1 MSSPVQWSREGAIA
15 VVCIDNPPVNA
26 LGQSVR
32 AGLLAAF
39 NAAEQDPEVKL
50 VLLYCAGR
58 TFIAG
63 ADIREFGKP
72 PQAPI
77 LPDVTLSLENFTK
90 PSLAVLHGSVLGG
103 GLEVALACHYRIIQN
118 TAKVGL
124 PEVKLGLLPG
134 AGGTQRLPR
143 LAGVA
148 QALEMIVGG
157 EPISAVE
164 AKRFGIVDELYDG
177 DPLAAGLAYA
187 AQLLVQGVQPR
198 RSGQAR
204 MPAAVGSSNA
214 ELLMAKRAEVQRSQP
229 GLFSP
234 LRCIAAIEAA
244 TALPLNDGLQR
255 ERALFLE
262 CMESPQRAALIHKFF
277 AERQAAKVVDPD
289 ASVTVGNPIALHY
302 IREAELLVEEGV
314 SVAQVDAALRE
325 FGMATSPFALRDR
338 SGLKPENAVVAE
350 PSLAVQVDS
359 DPQRLWQRPIYAL
372 INEGA
377 RILEAGIARRASD
390 IDVIFLTGFGFPAHR
405 GGPMF
410 LADQIGLPAVL
421 RQIRE
426 FHQEHG
432 EHWKPA
438 PLLERLVAEGKT
450 FAEQDQQG

>member
-32 AGLLAAF
+32 EGLLAAF
-39 NAAEQDPEVKL
+39 NAAEQDPDIKL

-72 PQAPI
+72 AQAPI
-77 LPDVTLSLENFTK
+77 LPDVTRHLESFNK

-103 GLEVALACHYRIIQN
+103 GLEVALACHYRIIQH

-143 LAGVA
+143 LVGVA

-187 AQLLVQGVQPR
+187 AQLLAQGVQPR

-229 GLFSP
+229 DLFSP

-244 TALPLNDGLQR
+244 TALPLSDGLQR

-277 AERQAAKVVDPD
+277 AERQAAK
-289 ASVTVGNPIALHY
+289 A
-302 IREAELLVEEGV
+302 
-314 SVAQVDAALRE
+314 
-325 FGMATSPFALRDR
+325 
-338 SGLKPENAVVAE
+338 K
-350 PSLAVQVDS
+350 
-359 DPQRLWQRPIYAL
+359 
-372 INEGA
+372 
-377 RILEAGIARRASD
+377 
-390 IDVIFLTGFGFPAHR
+390 
-405 GGPMF
+405 
-410 LADQIGLPAVL
+410 
-421 RQIRE
+421 
-426 FHQEHG
+426 
-432 EHWKPA
+432 
-438 PLLERLVAEGKT
+438 
-450 FAEQDQQG
+450 AEQAACGRPA